1 MKDNKKIV
9 KVYSNNSKK
18 ARIKRNKNKFQRIWD
33 EEKQTYVKVR
43 KAKYPARTNGV
54 RKDWR
59 VIDHSKAIERR
70 TTTPKKPKSVPVNA
84 QQMEK
89 KVAAVIKPETRQTAN
104 TKRISGTGATIT
116 RIGGVNFTWD
126 SKTLHY
132 KRVA

>member
-1 MKDNKKIV
+1 MVIGGQ
-9 KVYSNNSKK
+9 
-18 ARIKRNKNKFQRIWD
+18 A
-33 EEKQTYVKVR
+33 VR
-43 KAKYPARTNGV
+43 VSSTKSIQSHSV
-54 RKDWR
+54 KDWR
-59 VIDHSKAIERR
+59 VVDHSKAIERR